1 MMMDWNIANGTN
13 AAKNWT
19 EGISMMT
26 IKNNKM
32 DERIKYRS
40 KLDMPKSF
48 IEKWS
53 K

>member
-1 MMMDWNIANGTN
+1 
-13 AAKNWT
+13 
-19 EGISMMT
+19 
-26 IKNNKM
+26 M